1 MTLIVCGLADLPKVI
16 AERRPSHVLTLLG
29 SDGMIGPLADFAEG
43 RHLRLS
49 VNDIA
54 EAADGLVLADGDM
67 VRGLLDFGRSWDETA
82 PMIVHCW
89 AGISRSTASAFA
101 LACERSPH
109 MDERTIALTMRRAAP
124 HAYPNRRITALADD
138 ILGRRGR
145 MVDAVE
151 AMGSTDYDTPG
162 MFMASGVPFDFAVRY

>member
-1 MTLIVCGLADLPKVI
+1 MTLIVCGLAEVPALI
-16 AERRPSHVLTLLG
+16 AARAPSHMVTLLD
-29 SDGMIGPLADFAEG
+29 SASMIETPEELPAE

-54 EAADGLVLADGDM
+54 EPMEGLILPSAALVH
-67 VRGLLDFGRSWDETA
+67 RLLEFGRAWDACA

-89 AGISRSTASAFA
+89 AGISRSSASAFV
-101 LACERSPH
+101 LACDRNPQADERS
-109 MDERTIALTMRRAAP
+109 IALKMRAAAK
-124 HAYPNRRITALADD
+124 HAYPNRRIVALADD

-151 AMGSTDYDTPG
+151 AMGDYEYSG
-162 MFMASGVPFDFAVRY
+162 YGVPFDLAAEH